1 MKFNEY
7 FKLRDVTINVTNDCQ
22 LHCSYCFEDG
32 KNKFKMSKDSIKF
45 IIDKCYKNYCDTN
58 DMKFPFV
65 VNFFGGEQF

>member
-32 KNKFKMSKDSIKF
+32 KNK
-45 IIDKCYKNYCDTN
+45 
-58 DMKFPFV
+58 
-65 VNFFGGEQF
+65 